1 MVKFPGYGNVSRIW
15 CSFQGM
21 IHIFPLTIINL
32 YKTMNGGSIISNF
45 VFGPLM
51 YTKQWMVQIF
61 KVFEMA
67 PEIVSDDDSME
78 VWQ

>member
-1 MVKFPGYGNVSRIW
+1 
-15 CSFQGM
+15 
-21 IHIFPLTIINL
+21 
-32 YKTMNGGSIISNF
+32 MNGGSIISNF
-45 VFGPLM
+45 VFRPLM